1 MTEPTAWTAA
11 PSAPS
16 DLDPGL
22 TGRPDRPVP
31 GIENGYLAGY
41 RVRFDE
47 AGPDGVVR
55 TSAYLR
61 YAQDIAWRHSEDRG
75 FDRAW
80 YAQQGRW
87 WVVRAVDLEVR
98 TPVLM
103 GRTIR
108 LATAVVGHR
117 RIWARRHGE
126 ARAVDGTLAAVIDT
140 DWVIVDGRGRIVRI
154 PEDFGEAFPNPE
166 IEGEILRADRTPE
179 PADVSRMSIRVRPQD
194 LDPMGHVNNA
204 VYLDWIDEALDAAGL
219 GEARRLPRRLRME
232 YAASAGPGDEV
243 EVRTWL
249 VDDGWNARLLR
260 AADGS
265 DLVRAAGSPA

>member
-1 MTEPTAWTAA
+1 MTEPSAWTAV
-11 PSAPS
+11 PTGPS

-22 TGRPDRPVP
+22 TGRSDRPVP
-31 GIENGYLAGY
+31 GIDNGFLAGY

-55 TSAYLR
+55 SSAYLR

-98 TPVLM
+98 SPILM

-126 ARAVDGTLAAVIDT
+126 ARAVDGTLVAVIDT

-154 PEDFGEAFPNPE
+154 PDDFGDAFPNPE
-166 IEGEILRADRTPE
+166 IEGEILRAGRGPE
-179 PADVSRMSIRVRPQD
+179 PEHAARSSTRVRPQD

-204 VYLDWIDEALDAAGL
+204 VYLDWIDEALVAAGL
-219 GEARRLPRRLRME
+219 AGASRLPRRLRME
-232 YAASAGPGDEV
+232 YAASAGPGVEV
-243 EVRTWL
+243 EIRTWT
-249 VDDGWNARLLR
+249 VGDGWSARLIR
-260 AADGS
+260 AGDGAE
-265 DLVRAAGSPA
+265 LVRATGSPA